1 MICAISAAAGQ
12 RSGETSIEGIKRT
25 AHASTTLPISQSRCR
40 ELGDP
45 IPVLI
50 SQVLMPTVASLVS
63 SIRGAF
69 HASCDSVGLI
79 V

>member
-1 MICAISAAAGQ
+1 
-12 RSGETSIEGIKRT
+12 
-25 AHASTTLPISQSRCR
+25 
-40 ELGDP
+40 LGDP